1 MKDLDQ
7 KLIQI
12 KDYST
17 ENEIN
22 LLNKQQEDLY
32 HLISDLKV
40 VDPSFSSFSSLSL
53 SSSSSPASA
62 RPPTTTSTLTLLPIN
77 NKESA
82 PSKTKYT
89 KTTNIETLRN
99 QDITSASNITTLLT
113 KQKVNLRI
121 TLFFDVSEIDIV
133 GSFSK
138 RIRGRN
144 NDPKKYCH

>member
-12 KDYST
+12 KDYTS

-22 LLNKQQEDLY
+22 LSNKQQEDLY

-53 SSSSSPASA
+53 SASSSPASA